1 MKILK
6 DIEKSPFKK
15 PNRNTYLGRIKYGVP
30 YFYPSG
36 FNPNIITIK
45 KLNLTSKE
53 DLDNMRNDFIRRA
66 NRFKNRPRFNGGFVR
81 TFKIFGNYYYI
92 NIGSPIKI
100 KSTELGW
107 KDKFNSPRFEFE
119 PTFNIFFFFW
129 QYRISYLA
137 SSDMDTYWEMYLWW
151 KYYSNEDIVKAEKTW
166 KWRDGITKES
176 TWNKNM
182 LKDLAEERNKKLKK
196 LGI

>member
-6 DIEKSPFKK
+6 EIKKSPFKQ
-15 PNRNTYLGRIKYGVP
+15 PNKDIYLGKIRYGVP

-45 KLNLTSKE
+45 KLELTPKE

-66 NRFKNRPRFNGGFVR
+66 KRFKNQPKSKGGFEK
-81 TFKIFGNYYYI
+81 TFKLFGNYYWI

-129 QYRISYLA
+129 QYRISYGVDNA
-137 SSDMDTYWEMYLWW
+137 DKYWEMYLWW
-151 KYYSNEDIVKAEKTW
+151 KYYSDEDIVKAEKNW
-166 KWRDGITKES
+166 QWFDSETKKS
-176 TWNKNM
+176 TWDKNM
-182 LKDLAEERNKKLKK
+182 LKDIAEERNKKLEK

>member
-6 DIEKSPFKK
+6 EIKKSPFKQ
-15 PNRNTYLGRIKYGVP
+15 PNKNTYLGKIRYGVP

-45 KLNLTSKE
+45 KLELTPKE

-66 NRFKNRPRFNGGFVR
+66 KRFKNQPKSKGGFEK
-81 TFKIFGNYYYI
+81 TFKLFGDYFWI

-129 QYRISYLA
+129 QYRISYSVDNA
-137 SSDMDTYWEMYLWW
+137 DKYWEMYLWW
-151 KYYSNEDIVKAEKTW
+151 KYYSDEDIVKAEKTW
-166 KWRDGITKES
+166 QWFDSETKKS
-176 TWNKNM
+176 TWDKNM
-182 LKDLAEERNKKLKK
+182 LKDIAEERNKKLEK

>member
-6 DIEKSPFKK
+6 EIKKSPFKQ
-15 PNRNTYLGRIKYGVP
+15 PNKNTYLGKIRYGVP

-45 KLNLTSKE
+45 KLELTPKE

-66 NRFKNRPRFNGGFVR
+66 KRFKNQPKSKGGFEK
-81 TFKIFGNYYYI
+81 TFKLFGNYYWI

-129 QYRISYLA
+129 QYRISYGVDNA
-137 SSDMDTYWEMYLWW
+137 DKYWEMYLWW
-151 KYYSNEDIVKAEKTW
+151 KYYSDEDIVKAEKTW
-166 KWRDGITKES
+166 QWFDSETKKS
-176 TWNKNM
+176 TWDKNM
-182 LKDLAEERNKKLKK
+182 LKDIAEERNKKLEK